1 MHVFYQGLHGCLFGP
16 TWENDQSK
24 GNINFC
30 LIFSA
35 YGRYVWEPPM
45 HFVTF
50 HMELRDAGMRGALSC
65 ICHLLC
71 GCRNANIDVDAD
83 VKVQMQMQTRMEK

>member
-1 MHVFYQGLHGCLFGP
+1 
-16 TWENDQSK
+16 
-24 GNINFC
+24 
-30 LIFSA
+30 
-35 YGRYVWEPPM
+35 M